1 MTAEQ
6 VSIFSMIEVIN
17 QPSQR
22 MLLDT
27 TFQPIKEHR
36 HKFLYILLD
45 HDIDRLPKRFIGSTE
60 SIRNKVQ
67 PRSSL
72 QISKGSLC
80 LMQNVIIN
88 FIPLSI

>member
-6 VSIFSMIEVIN
+6 VSIFSMVEVIN

-22 MLLDT
+22 MLLDA
-27 TFQPIKEHR
+27 TFKSIKEHR
-36 HKFLYILLD
+36 HKFLHILLD
-45 HDIDRLPKRFIGSTE
+45 HDVDRLSKWFIGSAE

-67 PRSSL
+67 PCSSL